1 MPERFGPCSVAC
13 NRSVIARGPAE
24 AGRGGWTR
32 YLLVCAA
39 DLDRVA
45 LRALGLEDLGTLRTT
60 RARCVRCKGAGV
72 ETALKAKRG
81 SAPTL
86 SADMLGEVA
95 KLVWWFLV
103 GEVRVMG
110 ECYSYFFG

>member
-1 MPERFGPCSVAC
+1 
-13 NRSVIARGPAE
+13 
-24 AGRGGWTR
+24 
-32 YLLVCAA
+32 VCAA